1 MKATKTTL
9 FVIARAGSRNC
20 YYAGVSVRK
29 DGVTKDLIETSNKEQ
44 ALEVTKAM
52 GQSMCLTLSTQYG
65 FPADLRPASG
75 KTFDP
80 AKLILEKEHKGATI
94 KVYKTR
100 PQNFCY
106 TLTSPDIDDNAANFV
121 SADSALRAAIA
132 SLDEETEA
140 A

>member
-44 ALEVTKAM
+44 ALEVTRAM
-52 GQSMCLTLSTQYG
+52 GQSMCLTLTTKFG

-75 KTFDP
+75 KSFDP
-80 AKLILEKEHKGATI
+80 AKLILEKEHGTAEI
-94 KVYKTR
+94 KVYKTS
-100 PQNFCY
+100 PQQYCY
-106 TLTSPDIDDNAANFV
+106 TITAPDIEDNAANFP

-132 SLDEETEA
+132 SLDESEA

>member
-1 MKATKTTL
+1 MKPTKL

-20 YYAGVSVRK
+20 YYAGVSIRK
-29 DGVTKDLIETSNKEQ
+29 DGVTKDLIETANKEQ

-52 GQSMCLTLSTQYG
+52 GQSMCFTLSTQYG

-75 KTFDP
+75 KSFDP
-80 AKLILEKEHKGATI
+80 AKLILEKEHKTAKI
-94 KVYKTR
+94 QVFKTR
-100 PQNFCY
+100 PQQYCY
-106 TLTSPDIDDNAANFV
+106 TITAPDIEDNAANFP

-132 SLDEETEA
+132 RLDEESEA